1 MKNILLYGFVLL
13 ILPATARAQADSAR
27 YLFPSAKDSNNSII
41 RFERNLN
48 TYLWNLKADYAQRN
62 DEFSADVH
70 DRYSSSF
77 IRRDQN
83 SRRDEHTLW
92 LNGSQKISSALAV
105 NVEASSFIL
114 SDNQSLG
121 VSNAALHSG
130 LLGLSIRPLSH
141 FSFTPLVGF
150 RFDRQQDEK
159 DQGWNYKVSSASD
172 TIDIGSYETQ
182 GSMRLNVSN
191 LSPRY
196 FRNNAAQVFVQK
208 SFVEGSLDSL
218 RFQWSNNRW
227 DFYERADNTIQREF
241 NVSSN
246 IRSRVDENINVSNS
260 LHYGIG
266 NNLSG
271 VVRTLVETRTI
282 GNAYRFKSLSQP
294 TTIPYNIAVQEQRLE
309 GGADID
315 YRNAENLI
323 GSVGVRV
330 GERDERHVLEKIDG
344 VDKNIQENR
353 SQQEQRLDN
362 IARRTSLRGSFAV
375 PLSATD
381 RFWLE
386 SSAGIL
392 RYDTPDSTN
401 NDDRDEL
408 LINLAARE
416 SHRWSEYLEMNIVA
430 EATLSH
436 IVYLFKERSA
446 NNNWNRIFRLSPELT
461 FTPSDRVRMFNAFEV
476 LANYTVF
483 DFESLVP
490 LVPTVKSYLYRQFA
504 FLDSTSYDMSSN
516 VGFDFFFHVRLY
528 ERGEFH
534 WQEFSERPQQYVR
547 EVTFSPA
554 LRYTIDDKLVCA
566 VGLRSFAQNRF
577 RYDAGMR
584 TADGNYFSYGPTTSF
599 LLILSAYSRLEIQGW
614 KEFQQ
619 QTKKEFQQQTKTET
633 REVSNVAMSVRVF
646 F

>member
-1 MKNILLYGFVLL
+1 MLSEIADAQFDV
-13 ILPATARAQADSAR
+13 ARSIAASPR
-27 YLFPSAKDSNNSII
+27 DSNNSSL

-48 TYLWNLKADYAQRN
+48 TYLWNLKAEYAQRN
-62 DEFSADVH
+62 DEFSADFH
-70 DRYSSSF
+70 DRHSSSF

-83 SRRDEHTLW
+83 SRRDEHTVW
-92 LNGSQKISSALAV
+92 LNASQRLSSLFSAE
-105 NVEASSFIL
+105 VEVSSFIL

-130 LLGLSIRPLSH
+130 LVGLSVRPLSH

-159 DQGWNYKVSSASD
+159 DQGWNYKLLSGTD
-172 TIDIGSYETQ
+172 TLDFGGYETQ

-196 FRNNAAQVFVQK
+196 FRNNASQIFMQK
-208 SFVEGSLDSL
+208 SFIEGSLDSL
-218 RFQWSNNRW
+218 RIQWSNNRW
-227 DFYERADNTIQREF
+227 DFYVPADSLVKKEF
-241 NVSSN
+241 SVSSN
-246 IRSRVDENINVSNS
+246 IRSRVEENIGVSNS
-260 LHYGIG
+260 ILYGIG
-266 NNLSG
+266 KKISA
-271 VVRTLVETRTI
+271 VVQTLIESRTI
-282 GNAYRFKSLSQP
+282 GNAYRYKSLSQP
-294 TTIPYNIAVQEQRLE
+294 MAIPYNITVQEQRLE
-309 GGADID
+309 GGVDINYQD
-315 YRNAENLI
+315 SDNLN
-323 GSVGVRV
+323 GSVGVRLS
-330 GERDERHVLEKIDG
+330 ERDEKHILEKIDG

-362 IARRTSLRGSFAV
+362 TARRTTVRGSV
-375 PLSATD
+375 GMPLSPGD
-381 RFWLE
+381 RLSLE

-430 EATLSH
+430 DATLSH

-446 NNNWNRIFRLSPELT
+446 NNNWNRIFRLSPRLI
-461 FTPSDRVRMFNAFEV
+461 FTPFTRLRMVNEFEV

-483 DFESLVP
+483 DFEL

-516 VGFDFFFHVRLY
+516 VGFDFFFHVRIY
-528 ERGEFH
+528 ERGEFR
-534 WQEFSERPQQYVR
+534 WKEFSERPQQYVR

-554 LRYTIDDKLVCA
+554 LRYTLYGKLVCA
-566 VGLRSFAQNRF
+566 VGFRSFAQNRF
-577 RYDAGMR
+577 RYDAGAR
-584 TADGNYFSYGPTTSF
+584 ISDGNYLSYGPTTSVQ
-599 LLILSAYSRLEIQGW
+599 LTLSADSRLEILGW
-614 KEFQQ
+614 KEFQK
-619 QTKKEFQQQTKTET
+619 QTNTPT
-633 REVSNVAMSVRVF
+633 REVSNVAMSVKVF

>member
-1 MKNILLYGFVLL
+1 MKNILLYGSVLL
-13 ILPATARAQADSAR
+13 ILPALARSQVDTAR
-27 YLFPSAKDSNNSII
+27 YLFPPARDSNNSII

-77 IRRDQN
+77 IRREQN

-92 LNGSQKISSALAV
+92 LNGSQKISSVLAA

-141 FSFTPLVGF
+141 FLFTPMVGF

-208 SFVEGSLDSL
+208 SFIEGSLDSL

-227 DFYERADNTIQREF
+227 DFYERADTTIQREF

-246 IRSRVDENINVSNS
+246 IRSRADENISVSNS

-282 GNAYRFKSLSQP
+282 GNAYRYKSLSQP
-294 TTIPYNIAVQEQRLE
+294 TAILYNRTVQEQRLE
-309 GGADID
+309 GGVDID
-315 YRNAENLI
+315 YRDAENLI

-344 VDKNIQENR
+344 VDKNIQENS

-362 IARRTSLRGSFAV
+362 SARRTSLRGLFAV
-375 PLSATD
+375 PLSASD

-446 NNNWNRIFRLSPELT
+446 NNNWNRIFRLSPALT

-490 LVPTVKSYLYRQFA
+490 TVKSYVYRQFA

-566 VGLRSFAQNRF
+566 VGFRSFAQNT
-577 RYDAGMR
+577 RYEPG
-584 TADGNYFSYGPTTSF
+584 TGTPGNYFSYGPTTS
-599 LLILSAYSRLEIQGW
+599 LLLTLSAYSRLEIQGW

-619 QTKKEFQQQTKTET
+619 QTKTET
-633 REVSNVAMSVRVF
+633 REVSNVAMAVRVF

>member
-1 MKNILLYGFVLL
+1 M
-13 ILPATARAQADSAR
+13 LPKIADAQVDVAHSIAASPR
-27 YLFPSAKDSNNSII
+27 ESNNSTL

-48 TYLWNLKADYAQRN
+48 TYLWNLKADYAQHN
-62 DEFSADVH
+62 DEFSANFH

-83 SRRDEHTLW
+83 SRRDEHTVW
-92 LNGSQKISSALAV
+92 LNASRRLSSLLSFD
-105 NVEASSFIL
+105 VEASSFIL

-130 LLGLSIRPLSH
+130 LAGLSVRPLSH

-159 DQGWNYKVSSASD
+159 DQGWNYKLLSETD
-172 TIDIGSYETQ
+172 TLDFGGYETQ

-196 FRNNAAQVFVQK
+196 FRNNAAQVFMQK
-208 SFVEGSLDSL
+208 SFIEGSLDSL
-218 RFQWSNNRW
+218 RIQWSNNRW
-227 DFYERADNTIQREF
+227 DFYVPADSFVQKEYS
-241 NVSSN
+241 VSSN
-246 IRSRVDENINVSNS
+246 IRSRVDENIGVSNS
-260 LHYGIG
+260 ILYGIG
-266 NNLSG
+266 KTLSA
-271 VVRTLVETRTI
+271 VVQTLIESRTI
-282 GNAYRFKSLSQP
+282 GNAYRYKSLSQP
-294 TTIPYNIAVQEQRLE
+294 TAIPYNITVHEQRLE
-309 GGADID
+309 GGVNINYQDRD
-315 YRNAENLI
+315 NLN
-323 GSVGVRV
+323 GSIGVRL

-362 IARRTSLRGSFAV
+362 TARKTTLHGSLGI
-375 PLSATD
+375 PLSSGD
-381 RFWLE
+381 RLSLE

-392 RYDTPDSTN
+392 RYDTPDSMN

-408 LINLAARE
+408 LINLAVRE
-416 SHRWSEYLEMNIVA
+416 KHRWNEYLEMNIVV
-430 EATLSH
+430 EATLNH

-461 FTPSDRVRMFNAFEV
+461 FTPFTRLRMFNSFEV

-483 DFESLVP
+483 DFEL

-516 VGFDFFFHVRLY
+516 IGFDFFFHVRIY
-528 ERGEFH
+528 ERGEFR

-554 LRYTIDDKLVCA
+554 FRCTIYGKLVCA
-566 VGLRSFAQNRF
+566 VGFRSFAQNRF
-577 RYDAGMR
+577 RYDAGTR
-584 TADGNYFSYGPTTSF
+584 KPDGNYLSYGPTTSIQ
-599 LLILSAYSRLEIQGW
+599 LTLSADSRLEILGW

-619 QTKKEFQQQTKTET
+619 QTNTPT
-633 REVSNVAMSVRVF
+633 REVSNVAMSVKVF

>member
-1 MKNILLYGFVLL
+1 MKKILLYGSILL
-13 ILPATARAQADSAR
+13 LLPEIVVAQVDVA
-27 YLFPSAKDSNNSII
+27 PSVAASPRDSNSSTL

-48 TYLWNLKADYAQRN
+48 TYLWNLKADYAQH
-62 DEFSADVH
+62 DEELSADFH

-83 SRRDEHTLW
+83 SRRDEHTIW
-92 LNGSQKISSALAV
+92 LNTSQRLSSLFSA
-105 NVEASSFIL
+105 NIEASSFIL

-130 LLGLSIRPLSH
+130 LVGLSVRPLSH

-150 RFDRQQDEK
+150 RFDRQQDENDK
-159 DQGWNYKVSSASD
+159 GWNYKLLSETD
-172 TIDIGSYETQ
+172 TLDFGGYETQ

-196 FRNNAAQVFVQK
+196 FRNNAAQVFMQK
-208 SFVEGSLDSL
+208 SFIEGSLDSL
-218 RFQWSNNRW
+218 RIQWSNNRW
-227 DFYERADNTIQREF
+227 DFYVPADSFVRKEYD
-241 NVSSN
+241 VSSN
-246 IRSRVDENINVSNS
+246 IRSRVDENIGVSNS
-260 LHYGIG
+260 ILYGIG
-266 NNLSG
+266 KKLSA
-271 VVRTLVETRTI
+271 VVQTLIESRTI
-282 GNAYRFKSLSQP
+282 GNAYRYKSLSQP
-294 TTIPYNIAVQEQRLE
+294 MAIPYNITVQEQRLE
-309 GGADID
+309 GGVDINYHD
-315 YRNAENLI
+315 SDNLN
-323 GSVGVRV
+323 GSVGVRL
-330 GERDERHVLEKIDG
+330 GERDEKHVLEKIDG

-362 IARRTSLRGSFAV
+362 TARRTTLRGSLGM
-375 PLSATD
+375 PLSSSD
-381 RFWLE
+381 RLSLE

-408 LINLAARE
+408 LITLASRE
-416 SHRWSEYLEMNIVA
+416 SHRWSEYLEMKVVV

-461 FTPSDRVRMFNAFEV
+461 FTPFTRLRMFNAFEV

-483 DFESLVP
+483 DYEL

-504 FLDSTSYDMSSN
+504 FLDSTSYDVSPN
-516 VGFDFFFHVRLY
+516 VGFDFFFHVRIY
-528 ERGEFH
+528 ERGELR
-534 WQEFSERPQQYVR
+534 WQEFSERLQQYVR

-554 LRYTIDDKLVCA
+554 LRYTIYGKLVCSA
-566 VGLRSFAQNRF
+566 GFRSFAQNRF
-577 RYDAGMR
+577 RYDAGSR
-584 TADGNYFSYGPTTSF
+584 ISDGNYLSYGPTTSIQ
-599 LLILSAYSRLEIQGW
+599 LTLSTDSRLEIVGW
-614 KEFQQ
+614 KEFQH
-619 QTKKEFQQQTKTET
+619 QTSAPT
-633 REVSNVAMSVRVF
+633 REVSNVAMSVKVF